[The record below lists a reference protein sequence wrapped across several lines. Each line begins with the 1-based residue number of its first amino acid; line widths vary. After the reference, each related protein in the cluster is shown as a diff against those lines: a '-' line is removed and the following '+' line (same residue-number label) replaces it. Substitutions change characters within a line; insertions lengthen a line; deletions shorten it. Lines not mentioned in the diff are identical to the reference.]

1 MPWPRH
7 LLQSVE
13 ISAVTQ
19 SRISDDYT
27 PGNSQWQIGDTTIL
41 ASALGLAAFKD
52 VMNLRL
58 LHSECTLNSIVL
70 SIICTHVSV
79 TRYIARQRKAK
90 QT

>member
-19 SRISDDYT
+19 SRVSGDYT

-41 ASALGLAAFKD
+41 AHALGLAAFKD
-52 VMNLRL
+52 VRDND
-58 LHSECTLNSIVL
+58 HSTV
-70 SIICTHVSV
+70 HVHER
-79 TRYIARQRKAK
+79 TALC
-90 QT
+90 